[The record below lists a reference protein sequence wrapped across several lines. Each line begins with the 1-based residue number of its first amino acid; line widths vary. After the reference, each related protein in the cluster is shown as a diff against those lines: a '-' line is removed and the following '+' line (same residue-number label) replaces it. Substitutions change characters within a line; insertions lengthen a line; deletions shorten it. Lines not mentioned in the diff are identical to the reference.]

1 MSKRRSMKRGTTKRI
16 GKQVV
21 KGELYKKIDETPS
34 VAKET
39 GSEKQSFRRI
49 RDIIDNG
56 LGLTILIHPC
66 PEDPRTEVHLSYK
79 EAAYRLF
86 AMKKMAPIINLK
98 DAKAFTEI
106 LELLQA
112 RLEEIAIKHGC
123 ILGEEGF
130 IKLS

>member
-1 MSKRRSMKRGTTKRI
+1 MSRGKKMRRGTTKKI
-16 GKQVV
+16 GGKII
-21 KGELYKKIDETPS
+21 KGDLYKKIDETSS

-49 RDIIDNG
+49 RDIVDNG
-56 LGLTILIHPC
+56 LGLTITITPV
-66 PEDPRTEVHLSYK
+66 EGDTRTEVHLSYN

-86 AMKKMAPIINLK
+86 AMKKMAPIVNLN

-112 RLEEIAIKHGC
+112 RLEEIAMKKGC
-123 ILGEEGF
+123 ILGEKGF
-130 IKLS
+130 IKLT